1 MTALFLCMFALYIS
15 EYIGEHHQ
23 TPWDAVAIYWGLVA
37 LNYLLK
43 KRGKKDE

>member
-1 MTALFLCMFALYIS
+1 MTALLLCMFALYIS

-37 LNYLLK
+37 FNYLLK
-43 KRGKKDE
+43 GSKKDE